1 MLRLEGRRELNACNV
16 VFAPKYSHAFASVAA
31 SAGLDVAAA
40 QRQMQDFSAS
50 LDGSKDLREVMTDPS
65 IPAEQKLAV
74 LDAMAERIGMMRE
87 VRNFFAVIIDHQRL
101 SSLHEILK
109 CYAEVADS
117 GQGIAEAEVVS
128 AHELNEDDRRSLE
141 EQVARLA
148 GSRVRVAYTQDAT
161 LLGGAVVKIGSKV
174 YDGSLRAQLEQ
185 MKQSLVA
192 A

>member
-1 MLRLEGRRELNACNV
+1 MAGNV
-16 VFAPKYSHAFASVAA
+16 VFAPKYAHAFASVAA
-31 SAGLDVAAA
+31 AAHLDVVAA
-40 QRQMQDFSAS
+40 QQQMQDFSAS
-50 LDGSKDLREVMTDPS
+50 LDGSKELREVMSDPS

-101 SSLHEILK
+101 GDVHEILK
-109 CYAEVADS
+109 CYAEVADR
-117 GQGIAEAEVVS
+117 GQGVAEAEVVT
-128 AHELNEDDRRSLE
+128 ARALNDDDRRELE

-148 GSRVRVAYTQDAT
+148 GSRVRVAYTEDAT

-185 MKQSLVA
+185 MKQSLVTA
-192 A
+192 